1 MRSPASAEHM
11 AVARRCCQRL
21 SMRRWFELPPP
32 AAAVQP
38 PAVLLH
44 TAPTVLAHAR
54 ARARAR
60 ARTHAHACERAR
72 VRVRTRARRSMCPCV
87 GGPEIIALC
96 GRVCSCR
103 SRGPCQRCRA
113 TRVQDARGE
122 HPRPV
127 ALLWAPPCRASLESP
142 RVWSSGARS
151 TCGRCP
157 SGGCP
162 DGAPE
167 PQEPAAGAASAE
179 APRRFHGLGT
189 GSRVLAGAP

>member
-1 MRSPASAEHM
+1 MRGKVHTMRSPASAEHM

-21 SMRRWFELPPP
+21 SLRRWFELPPP

-54 ARARAR
+54 RI
-60 ARTHAHACERAR
+60 
-72 VRVRTRARRSMCPCV
+72 MCPCV

-179 APRRFHGLGT
+179 APRRFHGLGQ
-189 GSRVLAGAP
+189 GSRVLA